1 MLIKCLWDNGPEQAE
16 TGALSPSFI
25 VLKILVDNYYYYL
38 INYYKAAPFGLRK
51 GQITLCPI
59 YICSIYMQFC
69 QMLILGLGPI

>member
-38 INYYKAAPFGLRK
+38 INYYKAAPCTWSKK
-51 GQITLCPI
+51 GSDHFVS
-59 YICSIYMQFC
+59 YIYM
-69 QMLILGLGPI
+69 